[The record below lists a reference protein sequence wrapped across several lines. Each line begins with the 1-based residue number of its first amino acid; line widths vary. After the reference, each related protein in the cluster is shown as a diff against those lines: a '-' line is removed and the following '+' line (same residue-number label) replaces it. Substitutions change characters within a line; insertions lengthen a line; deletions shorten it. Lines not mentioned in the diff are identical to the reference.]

1 MDENYWICQKC
12 KEQIFY
18 LVQVCPICFTR
29 KPENLSSTFSS
40 KINSQKYVKKESERI
55 LCSCTECGIKIRIQW
70 IPGKHELKCPN
81 CHQEFDVFVMN
92 DQTVH
97 LVQKRQNLKE
107 FKVKALW
114 YQVLEIGPN
123 ASEEEIK
130 FAYRKMMKEYHPDK
144 VASLGKELRDLA
156 ERKAKE
162 ISEAYEI
169 AIGKRNI

>member
-1 MDENYWICQKC
+1 
-12 KEQIFY
+12 
-18 LVQVCPICFTR
+18 
-29 KPENLSSTFSS
+29 
-40 KINSQKYVKKESERI
+40 VKKESERI